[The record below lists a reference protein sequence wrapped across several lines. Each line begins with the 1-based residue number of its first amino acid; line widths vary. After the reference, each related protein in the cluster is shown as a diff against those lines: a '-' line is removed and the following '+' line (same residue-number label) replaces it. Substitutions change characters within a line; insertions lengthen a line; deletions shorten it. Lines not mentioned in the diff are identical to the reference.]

1 MRAAAQ
7 RSEPGRVPG
16 EASPSGAQGRASEGY
31 GCGSDAMR
39 LWMHIVLQLVVG
51 ALTFL
56 RREKAR
62 ADHAACVRADPGT
75 GWLRRFGGT
84 DKRTPR
90 SADTRGHR
98 D

>member
-1 MRAAAQ
+1 
-7 RSEPGRVPG
+7 
-16 EASPSGAQGRASEGY
+16 
-31 GCGSDAMR
+31 MR

-51 ALTFL
+51 ALDFL

-62 ADHAACVRADPGT
+62 ADHAACVRADPAT

-84 DKRTPR
+84 DRRATG
-90 SADTRGHR
+90 SGNAGGHR